1 MNEIEQLQ
9 TEIESLK
16 TELLYKQAEIQNILK
31 RTMREKNDLLIN
43 GGKNVLKDFLPI
55 LDDLKLAEKSCQE
68 SSDLESLKTGV
79 KLIFDKLNN
88 FLYEHGVER
97 IPVDGNLDTD
107 LHEAVAV
114 ISGENGKIMD
124 VVQDGYF
131 LNGQVLRHSKVVVGK
146 EDI

>member
-16 TELLYKQAEIQNILK
+16 TELLYKQADIQNILK

-55 LDDLKLAEKSCQE
+55 LDDLKLAEKSCKE
-68 SSDLESLKTGV
+68 TTDLESLKAGV